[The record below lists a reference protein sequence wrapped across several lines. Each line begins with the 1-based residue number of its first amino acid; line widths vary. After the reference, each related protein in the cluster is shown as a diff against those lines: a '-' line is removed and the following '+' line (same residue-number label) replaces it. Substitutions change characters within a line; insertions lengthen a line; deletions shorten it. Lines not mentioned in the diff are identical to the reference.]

1 MSEVNVST
9 TSLVAALS
17 AESYP
22 LCASSRRYPPRP
34 VSRPGRTVAAGAAAA
49 GLAGAAI
56 AWRALWQEPRSER
69 VRELELELPAC
80 PAALD
85 GLRVALVSDLH
96 AGAPHMGE
104 ERIAGVV
111 ASVCDQRPDLVL
123 LLGDYVD
130 EDVHF
135 GSAVAPEAVA
145 GRLGALE
152 APRGVLAVLGN
163 HDWRHDGRR
172 VAAALRKAGIGLLEN
187 DAVRA
192 GADLWVAGVAD
203 SRHRRPDVAA
213 ALRAV
218 PDGAAAIL
226 MSHDP
231 DLFPQV
237 PPRVALTVSGHLH
250 GGQVG
255 VPLIRRPFLPSRFGE
270 RYARGHKVE
279 GGRHL
284 FVTAGL
290 GTTGWPVRLLAQP
303 EIVVLRLRPA
313 AAPPREPGARP
324 RRGRAPIPAAGRPR
338 SSAPAPRSG

>member
-9 TSLVAALS
+9 TSSVAAMS

-69 VRELELELPAC
+69 VRELELELPAW

-135 GSAVAPEAVA
+135 GSAVAPEA
-145 GRLGALE
+145 GA
-152 APRGVLAVLGN
+152 
-163 HDWRHDGRR
+163 
-172 VAAALRKAGIGLLEN
+172 
-187 DAVRA
+187 
-192 GADLWVAGVAD
+192 
-203 SRHRRPDVAA
+203 RRP
-213 ALRAV
+213 RA
-218 PDGAAAIL
+218 
-226 MSHDP
+226 
-231 DLFPQV
+231 PQ
-237 PPRVALTVSGHLH
+237 
-250 GGQVG
+250 
-255 VPLIRRPFLPSRFGE
+255 
-270 RYARGHKVE
+270 
-279 GGRHL
+279 
-284 FVTAGL
+284 
-290 GTTGWPVRLLAQP
+290 
-303 EIVVLRLRPA
+303 
-313 AAPPREPGARP
+313 APPRGLAGLRNHHPPPDRPPGA
-324 RRGRAPIPAAGRPR
+324 A
-338 SSAPAPRSG
+338 